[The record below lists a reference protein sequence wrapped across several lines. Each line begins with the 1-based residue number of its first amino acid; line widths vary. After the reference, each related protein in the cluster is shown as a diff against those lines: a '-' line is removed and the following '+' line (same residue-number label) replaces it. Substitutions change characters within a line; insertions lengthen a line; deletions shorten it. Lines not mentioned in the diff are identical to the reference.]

1 MNPRAAWPAVIAL
14 AAGLPGCGGPTA
26 GRAASDG
33 PDGPD
38 GPTANLIVVTVSSLR
53 ADHLGIY
60 GYRRNTTPRLDLLGA
75 SGALF
80 LEALTP
86 WPETARAALAA
97 LSGADPAEAALGAP
111 ARLASAE
118 VGRRLLPAI
127 LRARG
132 YRTLAAVDHPALVGL
147 FGAASPFDRRLDL
160 WERPGPEAAD
170 AVAGFAEEVLSGPE
184 AADPFFLWLHFS
196 APEPPLAPGDEDLAA
211 VAADGAGADSPIFRD
226 GPVPAAAFAGGPG
239 YRERTDRYDAAVRS
253 VDRAAGRALDALAAG
268 PAAGKTLVA
277 VAGLH
282 GESLGE
288 HGAPFVRPRG
298 LFHEWLRV
306 PLLFAWPGAAEPPFP
321 PGARFPGL
329 VSLADLAPT
338 ALTLLGAAP
347 PPRRPEDLGISLAEA
362 LGRNQPRPHFR
373 LHAASE
379 GGLFAIYDGRLKM
392 LRLPGSGGQP
402 PLFAAFDLRRDPN
415 ETENRYY
422 GAEGSLAPL
431 KAELDTR
438 RIRAVAFRQRN
449 EQAAAESGDP
459 DSGAGAG
466 APAASPALREALA
479 ARGYR

>member
-1 MNPRAAWPAVIAL
+1 MNPRAAWPAAFAL
-14 AAGLPGCGGPTA
+14 AAVLPGCGGPTTGPTT
-26 GRAASDG
+26 GRTAPDRPEGPAAS
-33 PDGPD
+33 
-38 GPTANLIVVTVSSLR
+38 LLVVTVSSLR

-60 GYRRNTTPRLDLLGA
+60 GYPRNTTPRLDLLGA

-111 ARLASAE
+111 ARLASGE
-118 VGRRLLPAI
+118 VGGRLLPAL

-147 FGAASPFDRRLDL
+147 FGPTRPFDRRLDF
-160 WERPGPEAAD
+160 WERPGAAAAD

-196 APEPPLAPGDEDLAA
+196 APEPPLAPGEEDLAE
-211 VAADGAGADSPIFRD
+211 VAADGAGTDSPVFRD
-226 GPVPAAAFAGGPG
+226 GAVPAAAFPGGPG
-239 YRERTDRYDAAVRS
+239 YREQADRYDAAVRS
-253 VDRAAGRALDALAAG
+253 VDRAVGRVLDALAGG
-268 PAAGKTLVA
+268 PAAGKALVV

-288 HGAPFVRPRG
+288 HGPPFARPRG

-306 PLLFAWPGAAEPPFP
+306 PLLFAWPGADEPPFP
-321 PGARFPGL
+321 SGARFPGL

-338 ALTLLGAAP
+338 ALALLGAAP

-362 LGRNQPRPHFR
+362 LLRNQPRPHFR

-415 ETENRYY
+415 EAENRYY
-422 GAEGSLAPL
+422 GAEASLAPL

-449 EQAAAESGDP
+449 ERAAAESGDP
-459 DSGAGAG
+459 NGAGG
-466 APAASPALREALA
+466 PELPPALREALA

>member
-1 MNPRAAWPAVIAL
+1 MRRGALAL
-14 AAGLPGCGGPTA
+14 AAGLLGCGGPT
-26 GRAASDG
+26 DG
-33 PDGPD
+33 TPDGMTDRMTGRDEP
-38 GPTANLIVVTVSSLR
+38 GGTTANLVVLTVSSLR

-60 GYRRNTTPRLDLLGA
+60 GYPRNTTPRLDLLGA

-86 WPETARAALAA
+86 WPETARAALSA
-97 LSGADPAEAALGAP
+97 LSGADPAEAALGSP
-111 ARLASAE
+111 ARLVSEE
-118 VGRRLLPAI
+118 VGSRLLPAA
-127 LRARG
+127 LRVRG

-147 FGAASPFDRRLDL
+147 FGAARPFDRRLDL
-160 WERPGPEAAD
+160 WETPGPAAAE

-196 APEPPLAPGDEDLAA
+196 APEPPLAPGEEDLAA
-211 VAADGAGADSPIFRD
+211 VAADGAGAESPVFRD
-226 GPVPAAAFAGGPG
+226 GPVPAAAYPGGPG
-239 YRERTDRYDAAVRS
+239 YRERADRYDAAVRS
-253 VDRAAGRALDALAAG
+253 VDRAAGRMLDALAAG
-268 PAAGKTLVA
+268 PAAGKTLVV

-288 HGAPFVRPRG
+288 HGAPFDRPRG

-321 PGARFPGL
+321 PGARFPGP

-338 ALTLLGAAP
+338 ALTLLGTAP

-362 LGRNQPRPHFR
+362 LRANRPRPHFR

-379 GGLFAIYDGRLKM
+379 DGLFAIYDGRLKM
-392 LRLPGSGGQP
+392 LRLPRSGGEP

-415 ETENRYY
+415 EAENRYY
-422 GAEGSLAPL
+422 GAQGSLAPL
-431 KAELDTR
+431 RAELDTR

-449 EQAAAESGDP
+449 ERAAAESGAP
-459 DSGAGAG
+459 DGPGE
-466 APAASPALREALA
+466 PAASPALREALA